1 MLYIDPSGHIKVCQ
15 GDDLGKGLW
24 ASGGEAVRELLST
37 PGALW
42 ELSKAIYNKELSLND
57 LILALGSTGTDI
69 AGTVDY
75 ILRHSDSVWFGNP
88 SDKEVYEYGRNLGHL
103 LQTVAGS
110 GSGAATKVI
119 SKTAPKTANIL
130 SKTEGA
136 GKGFDNFNA
145 LKKNLGP
152 AGEGKA
158 WHHVVEQSQIQKSG
172 FSPQQIHN
180 TNNVIAVDS
189 ATHAKISGYYNS
201 IDASLSDTMR
211 VRDWLAGQSFETQYQ
226 FGMDVL
232 KRFGVTK

>member
-1 MLYIDPSGHIKVCQ
+1 MRKKLPV
-15 GDDLGKGLW
+15 
-24 ASGGEAVRELLST
+24 LLLVLIILLQAFV
-37 PGALW
+37 PVAYAAP
-42 ELSKAIYNKELSLND
+42 KND
-57 LILALGSTGTDI
+57 AQSQT
-69 AGTVDY
+69 AY
-75 ILRHSDSVWFGNP
+75 FCP
-88 SDKEVYEYGRNLGHL
+88 SD
-103 LQTVAGS
+103 
-110 GSGAATKVI
+110 AT
-119 SKTAPKTANIL
+119 S
-130 SKTEGA
+130 EGA